1 MKFEDFLKGKS
12 LNVEALKSME
22 AEQLAGL
29 YNEYNEKARKEIEDA
44 TKANAENVE
53 SLKAAFAEMK
63 DNQLKQLNA
72 ALEAQGVMLKKLSKQ
87 EPVSEKSLRDVV
99 VEKANEIKAIKEGGA
114 NVKFEIK
121 TAGDMSFTNN
131 VTGEVPQATRVA
143 GVNFYPSRMPRLLD
157 IVSRGSV
164 STKLVEWVYQANKD
178 GTAGATAEGATKN
191 QIDFDLLVGSQ
202 KVEKV
207 TAYITITDEMLEDAE
222 QMASIID
229 GELRKELLKAVEL
242 GCYSGSGVSPILNG
256 IKTVA
261 TAFAAGSFAAAID
274 NANEVDVLA
283 VAINQIKIANQD
295 APNYIMMH
303 PTDVTKLKVAKV
315 SSTDKRYIDRLM
327 LVNGAMSVDGTP
339 IIETTLVTAGTYL
352 VGDFT
357 KAYVWDRKAV
367 TVEIGL
373 NSDNFVKNFKTI
385 RAEWRGVCFV
395 KNNDRTA
402 FVTGTFATDM
412 AALETA

>member
-1 MKFEDFLKGKS
+1 
-12 LNVEALKSME
+12 
-22 AEQLAGL
+22 
-29 YNEYNEKARKEIEDA
+29 
-44 TKANAENVE
+44 
-53 SLKAAFAEMK
+53 
-63 DNQLKQLNA
+63 
-72 ALEAQGVMLKKLSKQ
+72 
-87 EPVSEKSLRDVV
+87 
-99 VEKANEIKAIKEGGA
+99 
-114 NVKFEIK
+114 
-121 TAGDMSFTNN
+121 
-131 VTGEVPQATRVA
+131 
-143 GVNFYPSRMPRLLD
+143 
-157 IVSRGSV
+157 
-164 STKLVEWVYQANKD
+164 
-178 GTAGATAEGATKN
+178 
-191 QIDFDLLVGSQ
+191 
-202 KVEKV
+202 
-207 TAYITITDEMLEDAE
+207 
-222 QMASIID
+222 
-229 GELRKELLKAVEL
+229 
-242 GCYSGSGVSPILNG
+242 
-256 IKTVA
+256 
-261 TAFAAGSFAAAID
+261 
-274 NANEVDVLA
+274 
-283 VAINQIKIANQD
+283 
-295 APNYIMMH
+295 MMH